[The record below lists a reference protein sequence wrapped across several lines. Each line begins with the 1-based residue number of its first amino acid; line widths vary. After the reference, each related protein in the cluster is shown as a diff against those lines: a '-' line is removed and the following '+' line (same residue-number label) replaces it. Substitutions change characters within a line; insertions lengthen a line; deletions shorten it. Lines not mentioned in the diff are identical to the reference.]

1 MARINKIKRILRGDF
16 KSEYHPLI
24 DRLGYVL
31 NSFMQEVETQING
44 NLDIENLASDVITF
58 KIKVDGSGVP
68 VGNNLVKS
76 TVLRPSGTTVI
87 SATNNDDID
96 VFPTSHPFISF
107 TTGTN
112 STVMKIR
119 NISGLQAGTDYTL
132 TVQIF

>member
-1 MARINKIKRILRGDF
+1 MARINRIKRILRGDF
-16 KSEYHPLI
+16 KSEFHPLI

-44 NLDIENLASDVITF
+44 NLDIDNLASDVITF
-58 KIKVDGSGVP
+58 KIKVDGTGVP

-87 SATNNDDID
+87 SATNEDDGD
-96 VFPTSHPFISF
+96 AFPTSQPFISF

-119 NISGLQAGTDYTL
+119 NISGLQADADYTL